1 MQQFLKSIKHHKNSI
16 DHSNPRNNLNK
27 PFFWVGLIVIFIMF
41 VTLLRLIGSLSAP
54 KEGPK
59 KERPFRVEVMESKAR
74 DKTVYYTAQAFLE
87 AKQKAL
93 LRAETDGLVS
103 KVYAEKGQDLKANDP
118 ILDVAMESR
127 LAKLREAQA
136 TLAQRKLE
144 YDNSLALQSSAFRS
158 KTAVAE
164 AKSKYESA
172 KAAYESI
179 KQDIKDTKIRAP
191 FDGRLDYR
199 RIQEGDYVKT
209 GDELGVFVNLNPMLV
224 VINVPEN
231 ILEALEV
238 GQKAFVTFGVQKQR
252 TQEGRV
258 SFISHVADSMTRTF
272 RIEIEVS
279 NDDLKIYD
287 GVTAKVNMP
296 IKQTKAHVLSPA
308 VLSLDDSGQVG
319 VKIMDD
325 KNIVRFHPVT
335 IVNHDAEGIWLDG
348 IKDSELVIING
359 QDFVA
364 AGQKV
369 EGVVKTSKGPSQ

>member
-1 MQQFLKSIKHHKNSI
+1 MQQFLKSIKHHKNSL
-16 DHSNPRNNLNK
+16 DPSNPKNNLNK
-27 PFFWVGLIVIFIMF
+27 PFFWVVLIVIFIVF
-41 VTLLRLIGSLSAP
+41 VTLLRLIGSLSQP
-54 KEGPK
+54 KEGPQ
-59 KERPFRVEVMESKAR
+59 KEKPFRVEVMESKAR

-103 KVYAEKGQDLKANDP
+103 KVYAEKGQELKANDP
-118 ILDVAMESR
+118 ILDVAIESR

-136 TLAQRKLE
+136 TLAQRKME
-144 YDNSLALQSSAFRS
+144 YDNSLSLQSSAFRS
-158 KTAVAE
+158 KTAVADS
-164 AKSKYESA
+164 KSKFESA

-231 ILEALEV
+231 ILESVQV
-238 GQKAFVTFGVQKQR
+238 GQKAFVTFGAQKPR

-258 SFISHVADSMTRTF
+258 SFVSHVADSMTRTF

-287 GVTAKVNMP
+287 GVTAKVNLP
-296 IKQTKAHVLSPA
+296 IKQTKAHVLSPS

-319 VKIMDD
+319 VKIVDD
-325 KNIVRFHPVT
+325 QHIVHFHPVT
-335 IVNHDAEGIWLDG
+335 VVNHDAEGIWLDG
-348 IKDSELVIING
+348 VKDTELVIING

-369 EGVVKTSKGPSQ
+369 EGVVKSSKDPK